1 MPEISQFFNI
11 HITFNYRNEH
21 NPPHFHARYQDE
33 EITVDIENGLI
44 KGKMN
49 PRAKAL
55 VVEWYERHK
64 DELFENWDLAQKRL
78 PLKKITPL
86 DKE

>member
-11 HITFNYRNEH
+11 HIVFNYRNEH
-21 NPPHFHARYQDE
+21 NPPHFHAIYQDE
-33 EITVDIENGLI
+33 EISVDIQTGLI

-55 VVEWYERHK
+55 VLEWYERHK
-64 DELFENWDLAQKRL
+64 EELMENWELAIAHK

>member
-1 MPEISQFFNI
+1 MGRATKMPEISQFFNI

-21 NPPHFHARYQDE
+21 NPPHFHAIYQDE
-33 EITVDIENGLI
+33 EISVD
-44 KGKMN
+44 M
-49 PRAKAL
+49 
-55 VVEWYERHK
+55 
-64 DELFENWDLAQKRL
+64 ENWELAQAHR